1 MKATPGPWETWGGE
15 LNVRDIKNHNFVASC
30 GANGYDNE
38 ESRANAH
45 LIATAP
51 ELLEACKVILEQ
63 FRNQEGELVH
73 GHCSAN
79 FSHMEGQCNCGLTKL
94 QQAIAK
100 AEGAK

>member
-1 MKATPGPWETWGGE
+1 MKATPGPW
-15 LNVRDIKNHNFVASC
+15 N
-30 GANGYDNE
+30 ANKQNE
-38 ESRANAH
+38 SPWTIDGIDSRGQWQVGTVNREGDAH